1 VLVFEMAA
9 DYAKFNTD
17 FEILGGYLSPVSGK
31 AYPHTVLLFSPY
43 KSQEPEVDK
52 RERGPGVH
60 DCF

>member
-1 VLVFEMAA
+1 MAA